1 MQPGYVHAAEKLEQI
16 PDAQNFQSSM
26 FCCGLGLFCR
36 PWKRMDEDYSHNEA
50 FYILRNAEKIP
61 IHLFLK
67 CQNVLQLLLNFTKE
81 SLIIHFSFI
90 GGWKKNV
97 SFIV

>member
-1 MQPGYVHAAEKLEQI
+1 
-16 PDAQNFQSSM
+16 
-26 FCCGLGLFCR
+26 
-36 PWKRMDEDYSHNEA
+36 MDEDYSHHQA
-50 FYILRNAEKIP
+50 FYIQYSEMLKKIP

-90 GGWKKNV
+90 GGCKKKSPSLCKSAECENLGNV
-97 SFIV
+97 QPETFG